1 MEQKMIKGK
10 PEGSEKP
17 FAEKSIIDSIRSGL
31 VIYEK
36 MKGKEKEEA
45 VSSMRKIIMDRK
57 KGDAARI
64 EAGAFLEII
73 DKNAATETYL
83 ELFEDRE
90 NSASLRC
97 TAMAFFVKDKSFFE
111 NTKMVE
117 KIIFALSRISSDY
130 TDENDAVR
138 KQAEATLWMVFSRRW
153 EEGIPKKSR
162 TLLSEYAEY

>member
-1 MEQKMIKGK
+1 MIKRK

-17 FAEKSIIDSIRSGL
+17 FAEKSIMDSIRSGL
-31 VIYEK
+31 AVYEK
-36 MKGKEKEEA
+36 MRGKEKEEA
-45 VSSMRKIIMDRK
+45 VSSMRKVITDRK
-57 KGDAARI
+57 RNDKGRI
-64 EAGAFLEII
+64 EAASFLEII
-73 DKNAATETYL
+73 DKNAATEIYL

-90 NSASLRC
+90 NSAGLRC
-97 TAMAFFVKDKSFFE
+97 TAMAFFVKDRSFFE

-117 KIIFALSRISSDY
+117 KIIFALSRISNDY

-138 KQAEATLWMVFSRRW
+138 KQAEATLWMVFSRRF